1 LLLTTA
7 IYSPDMT
14 MTVFA
19 KWISLFLALNLTA
32 FSVYFLDKQAARH
45 GRWRVSERT
54 LLMLALVGG
63 SIGAVSAQR
72 LLRHKTRKEPFR
84 SILLAILLLHGAA
97 ITVVCLTYFGVL
109 QNFG

>member
-1 LLLTTA
+1 
-7 IYSPDMT
+7 MM
-14 MTVFA
+14 MTVLA
-19 KWISLFLALNLTA
+19 KWILLFLALNLMV

-72 LLRHKTRKEPFR
+72 LLRHKMRKEPFR

-109 QNFG
+109 RNFG